1 MTGNGHMSDT
11 EREHLDADRY
21 GQLLTPLLRQAA
33 GYARSI
39 LWNRADAED
48 AVQQAALKGLE
59 RIGTFDATRSFKGW
73 WFAILR
79 NCCIDASR
87 LAGRHQTA
95 PSTEAVPQSDSTAA
109 SGRWEALADAME
121 RLSPDHREI
130 LRLRYFGGLS
140 YRELAGALHIPEGT
154 IMSRLYHARK
164 ALAAQITVEEL

>member
-1 MTGNGHMSDT
+1 
-11 EREHLDADRY
+11 LDPDRY
-21 GQLLTPLLRQAA
+21 GQLLAPLLRQAA
-33 GYARSI
+33 GYARSV

-59 RIGTFDATRSFKGW
+59 RIGTFDATRCFKGW

-87 LAGRHQTA
+87 LARRHKTA
-95 PSTEAVPQSDSTAA
+95 PPTEAVPQADSAAA
-109 SGRWEALADAME
+109 SERWETLAEAME

-140 YRELAGALHIPEGT
+140 YRELAGALQISEGT

-164 ALAAQITVEEL
+164 ALAAQITVEGL